1 MIGTLFFSCEVAEFL
16 GSVFLLSLFLFW
28 LLIKFQKK
36 KKRELKEE
44 REFFFFGS
52 QLGDVFVVAGER
64 YGRGRMLV
72 TAAVS
77 VAAGV

>member
-1 MIGTLFFSCEVAEFL
+1 MTGTLFFSCEVAEFL

-36 KKRELKEE
+36 ENLRKKGN
-44 REFFFFGS
+44 FFFSS

>member
-28 LLIKFQKK
+28 LLTKFQ

-44 REFFFFGS
+44 REFFFFFGS

>member
-28 LLIKFQKK
+28 LLTKFQ

>member
-28 LLIKFQKK
+28 LLTKFQ

-44 REFFFFGS
+44 REFFFGS

>member
-28 LLIKFQKK
+28 LLTKFQKK
-36 KKRELKEE
+36 ENLRKKGN
-44 REFFFFGS
+44 FFFFGS

-64 YGRGRMLV
+64 YGQGRMLV

>member
-36 KKRELKEE
+36 RELKEE
-44 REFFFFGS
+44 REFFFGS